1 LLVERRTS
9 LWLDFESKGQ
19 LKFVHPTLLVAV
31 STSSSQYKALYS
43 QARELSNYLLKT
55 LKFEEVAVLR
65 SSALQPEVIVKEDGT
80 AILPACRFHVHR
92 GKGDLLLFAGDSSPS
107 DDQFEFARMVLDFGK
122 KAGVKEVYSV
132 GARWSENPVPAFEDP
147 HVNGFAT
154 DKEGVKKL
162 KEHGVEIIE
171 SEPAPFFA
179 SMIVGM
185 ASEYGMRGYKIS
197 VDHGEPIPHTRSV
210 IKMLEVLSAMIGFKV
225 DMNELKAL
233 VKAPPQERPPG
244 TGPIYQ

>member
-1 LLVERRTS
+1 M
-9 LWLDFESKGQ
+9 WLDFETKGQ
-19 LKFVHPTLLVAV
+19 LKFVRPALLIAV
-31 STSSSQYKALYS
+31 STSVSQYKALYS
-43 QARELSNYLLKT
+43 QAKELSNYLLKS

-80 AILPACRFHVHR
+80 AVLPTCRFYVHR
-92 GKGDLLLFAGDSSPS
+92 GKRDLLLFAGDSSPA
-107 DDQFEFARMVLDFGK
+107 DDQNQFARIVLDFAR

-154 DKEGVKKL
+154 DKDGVKRL
-162 KEHGVEIIE
+162 KEQGVEIVK

-185 ASEYGMRGYKIS
+185 AQEYGMKGYKIS

-225 DMNELKAL
+225 DFDELRAL

>member
-1 LLVERRTS
+1 VERRAAM
-9 LWLDFESKGQ
+9 WLDFESKGQ
-19 LKFVHPTLLVAV
+19 LKLVRPALLVAL
-31 STSSSQYKALYS
+31 STSVSQYKALYS

-55 LKFEEVAVLR
+55 LKFDEVAVLH

-80 AILPACRFHVHR
+80 AVLPTCKFYVHR
-92 GKGDLLLFAGDSSPS
+92 GKRDLLLFAGDSSPG
-107 DDQFEFARMVLDFGK
+107 DDQLEFTRIVLDFAD

-132 GARWSENPVPAFEDP
+132 GARWSENPVPAFDDP

-154 DKEGVKKL
+154 DKDGVKKL
-162 KEHGVEIIE
+162 KENGVDIIE

-179 SMIVGM
+179 SIIVGM
-185 ASEYGMRGYKIS
+185 APEYGMKGYKIS

-210 IKMLEVLSAMIGFKV
+210 IKMLEVLSAIIGFKV
-225 DMNELKAL
+225 EMDELKAL